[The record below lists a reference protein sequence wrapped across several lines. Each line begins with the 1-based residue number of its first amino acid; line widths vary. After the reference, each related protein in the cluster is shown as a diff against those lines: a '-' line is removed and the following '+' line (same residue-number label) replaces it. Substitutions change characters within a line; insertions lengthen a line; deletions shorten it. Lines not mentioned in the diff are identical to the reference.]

1 MADTATGLG
10 SGPTTIEAQRTPAER
25 PARAPLV
32 TKRTVVG
39 IAIFLGVLVFFL
51 TQTRLALSLLKLDTA
66 DRAQTARG
74 RLGFAQVLDPEAY
87 PPALRWVAYGVNLWD
102 GNALGMF
109 FAMLLAGAAA
119 GFASPA
125 ARLRRLLERRGAMGA
140 GVGGVMGM
148 PLLMCSACSAPVS
161 LGFYRTGATV
171 ETSLGVIIGSALF
184 NPIALVAMFAV
195 LPAQMGLSRVAFGLI
210 ALFALVPLIA
220 RFDRRRRDLLD
231 VVACDLSAVQ
241 TLDTGMVSP
250 ETGESWPSAITRG
263 IGDWVR
269 NSVDV
274 AWRLGPAMLA
284 ATFAVGV
291 LFTLAPPQTFSDR
304 IGSGL
309 FAIVV
314 AAAVGTLLQTPALF
328 EIPLVLGLL
337 FLGLEPGAATALLVT
352 APSAGVI
359 TLGVTRSELGWR
371 TPLLLMAGTLVGG
384 VVAGMVVSAL

>member
-1 MADTATGLG
+1 MSVETE
-10 SGPTTIEAQRTPAER
+10 PTPNDRL
-25 PARAPLV
+25 ARAPLL

-39 IAIFLGVLVFFL
+39 IAIFVAVLVFFL
-51 TQTRLALSLLKLDTA
+51 TQTRLSATLLKLDTA
-66 DRAQTARG
+66 ERAQTARG
-74 RLGFAQVLDPEAY
+74 RLGFSQVLDPEAF
-87 PPALRWVAYGVNLWD
+87 PPALRWVAYGANLWD

-125 ARLRRLLERRGAMGA
+125 ARIRRLLERRGAMGA

-184 NPIALVAMFAV
+184 NPIALVALFAV
-195 LPAQMGLSRVAFGLI
+195 LPAQMGLARVAFGLV

-220 RFDRRRRDLLD
+220 RLDRRRRDLLD
-231 VVACDLSAVQ
+231 VVACDLSAVEAI
-241 TLDTGMVSP
+241 DTGMVGP
-250 ETGESWPSAITRG
+250 EKGESWPRAIVEG
-263 IGDWVR
+263 VGDWLR

-274 AWRLGPAMLA
+274 AWRLGPAMVA
-284 ATFAVGV
+284 ATLAVGV

-309 FAIVV
+309 LAMVV
-314 AAAVGTLLQTPALF
+314 VAAVGTLLQTPALF

-337 FLGLEPGAATALLVT
+337 YLGLEAGPATALLVT

-371 TPLLLMAGTLVGG
+371 TPLLLMVGTFVGG
-384 VVAGMVVSAL
+384 VVAGMVVGAL

>member
-1 MADTATGLG
+1 MADTTTGLQ
-10 SGPTTIEAQRTPAER
+10 SNNTSIEARPTPSQP
-25 PARAPLV
+25 PARAPLL
-32 TKRTVVG
+32 TKRTVVC
-39 IAIFLGVLVFFL
+39 IAIFVAVLVFFL
-51 TQTRLALSLLKLDTA
+51 TQTRLSATLLKLDTA

-74 RLGFAQVLDPEAY
+74 RLGFAQVFDPEAF
-87 PPALRWVAYGVNLWD
+87 PPALRWLAYGANLWD

-125 ARLRRLLERRGAMGA
+125 VRLRRLLERRGARGA

-195 LPAQMGLSRVAFGLI
+195 LPAQMGLTRVIFGLV
-210 ALFALVPLIA
+210 ALFGLVPVIA
-220 RFDRRRRDLLD
+220 RLDRRRRDLLD

-241 TLDTGMVSP
+241 AVDTGMVSP
-250 ETGESWPSAITRG
+250 ESGEGWPTAITGG
-263 IGDWVR
+263 IRDWLR

-284 ATFAVGV
+284 ATLAVGV

-304 IGSGL
+304 IGSGIL
-309 FAIVV
+309 AIVV
-314 AAAVGTLLQTPALF
+314 VAAVGTLLQAPALF

-337 FLGLEPGAATALLVT
+337 YLGLDAGPATALLVT

-359 TLGVTRSELGWR
+359 TLGVTRGELGWR
-371 TPLLLMAGTLVGG
+371 TPLLLMAGTFVGG
-384 VVAGMVVSAL
+384 VVAGMVVNAL